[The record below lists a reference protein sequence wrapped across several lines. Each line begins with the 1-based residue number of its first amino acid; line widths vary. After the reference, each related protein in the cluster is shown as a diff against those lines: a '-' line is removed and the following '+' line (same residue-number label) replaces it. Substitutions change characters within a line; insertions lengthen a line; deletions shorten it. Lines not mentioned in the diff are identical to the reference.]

1 MNIYI
6 FNLSSD
12 IGLEDLKKLFAE
24 YGEVQSAEIV
34 NDVISG
40 ESRGFGYVDMKDDE
54 EARKAIKGL
63 HNTVVNELTISVQ
76 RAEIKIG
83 PKEVF
88 QEDKDNFDIYS
99 FGKN

>member
-1 MNIYI
+1 MNLYI

-12 IGLEDLKKLFAE
+12 IGLEELKTIFAE
-24 YGEVQSAEIV
+24 YGVVLSAEIV

-54 EARKAIKGL
+54 AAEKAIRGL
-63 HNTVVNELTISVQ
+63 HNSVVKELTISVQ
-76 RAEIKIG
+76 RAEVKIG
-83 PKEVF
+83 TREFK
-88 QEDKDNFDIYS
+88 EDKENFDIYS